1 MKQVLAMVQSLG
13 GNKVAEFRFEREG
26 DEVKIYMSEDV
37 SQIFT
42 IQENGDL
49 MGPAGMKLTL
59 KE

>member
-1 MKQVLAMVQSLG
+1 MVQSLV

-26 DEVKIYMSEDV
+26 DEVKVYMSEDV